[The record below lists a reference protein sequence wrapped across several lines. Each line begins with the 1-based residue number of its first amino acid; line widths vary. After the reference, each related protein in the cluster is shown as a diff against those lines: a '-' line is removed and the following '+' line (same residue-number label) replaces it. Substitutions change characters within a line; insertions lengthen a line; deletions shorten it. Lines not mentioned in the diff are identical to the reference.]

1 MIKEVKLVKFLN
13 KLYLIENKEG
23 DEVTH
28 LATPEQIGVV
38 CETLEHETMNEY
50 WTTKRY
56 VELNDELIQKIMN
69 KGGLCRIEMETYEG
83 DYCGYR
89 KPKLKDGKVII
100 HI

>member
-1 MIKEVKLVKFLN
+1 MKETKLVKFLN

-23 DEVTH
+23 DEVVH
-28 LATPEQIGVV
+28 LATPEQIGIV

-50 WTTKRY
+50 WTSNRY
-56 VELNDELIQKIMN
+56 VELDESHIKKIMDN
-69 KGGLCRIEMETYEG
+69 NGLCRIEMEKYEG

-89 KPKLKDGKVII
+89 KPKLKEGKVII